1 MLGFLKI
8 LYNVLLV
15 IHFKFLVLKTERS
28 FDSLLSYM
36 IITPLILLLNTSNSA
51 DIFNRSYTG
60 LVLEL
65 YWSGNGGVYK
75 EFSGGTTLS

>member
-28 FDSLLSYM
+28 FVAVLSYM

-51 DIFNRSYTG
+51 DIFYWTCTG
-60 LVLEL
+60 LILDL
-65 YWSGNGGVYK
+65 YWSGNGGVYR
-75 EFSGGTTLS
+75 EFSGGTTHS